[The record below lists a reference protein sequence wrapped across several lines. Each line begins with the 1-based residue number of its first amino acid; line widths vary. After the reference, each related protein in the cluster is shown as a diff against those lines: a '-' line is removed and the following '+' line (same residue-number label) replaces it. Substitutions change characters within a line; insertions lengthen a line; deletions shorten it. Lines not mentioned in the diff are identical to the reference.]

1 MVWIR
6 DSKTESTNERPVPL
20 VFTEYFFFQ
29 ICTSMLLLLLSR
41 TAVVNM
47 NLDLVQRRKMFGNV
61 FQTILEAYTT
71 SPVKY
76 GRTCFSYKEWLGK
89 RIVFKDRI
97 SILYF

>member
-29 ICTSMLLLLLSR
+29 ICTSMLLLLLPR

-47 NLDLVQRRKMFGNV
+47 NLDLVQRRKMFENDIRSIYNQ
-61 FQTILEAYTT
+61 FN
-71 SPVKY
+71 Y
-76 GRTCFSYKEWLGK
+76 GRTNFNYRKLFPIK
-89 RIVFKDRI
+89 LRNA
-97 SILYF
+97 

>member
-6 DSKTESTNERPVPL
+6 DSKTESTKERPVPL
-20 VFTEYFFFQ
+20 VFTEYFFFLQ
-29 ICTSMLLLLLSR
+29 ICTSMLLPLLPR

-71 SPVKY
+71 SQSMVVL
-76 GRTCFSYKEWLGK
+76 T
-89 RIVFKDRI
+89 
-97 SILYF
+97 SITKNGLENA

>member
-29 ICTSMLLLLLSR
+29 ICTSMLLLLLPR

-47 NLDLVQRRKMFGNV
+47 NLDLVQRRKMFENDIRSIYNQ
-61 FQTILEAYTT
+61 FN
-71 SPVKY
+71 Y
-76 GRTCFSYKEWLGK
+76 GRSNFNYRKSFHIKLRK
-89 RIVFKDRI
+89 RIVFRDMI
-97 SILYF
+97 SILNF

>member
-6 DSKTESTNERPVPL
+6 DSKTESTKERPVPL
-20 VFTEYFFFQ
+20 VFTDYSFLQ
-29 ICTSMLLLLLSR
+29 ICTSMLLPLLPR

-71 SPVKY
+71 SQSMVVL
-76 GRTCFSYKEWLGK
+76 T
-89 RIVFKDRI
+89 
-97 SILYF
+97 SITKNGLENA